1 MSWTL
6 ATALFL
12 LSGVSAVSAPTED
25 PSLIAAPAQ
34 GERAATWQLSM
45 RVSAPATTTDPQ
57 HVGVSLGVGRTG
69 IYRAA
74 VRYQPAETEVLGFMS
89 GAVGLRLWSSDNW
102 TIAAGAEHAR
112 VWSARRLYESS
123 GFQFQGH
130 DRRWVTLGV
139 VSAMAS
145 HRRWF
150 GLIDGFEV
158 GAGRMVIRESVAG
171 RIGGNQLNEAPVLVL
186 KTAAAV
192 GMVGLSLSRPLLW
205 GFSSDARLRVIG
217 AGRSRGGVVPFA
229 HATVD
234 WDVSHQVFSSRRFG
248 KGRLGLSG
256 NHATSA
262 RAASYYQNGVGI
274 AFKIAF

>member
-6 ATALFL
+6 ASALFL
-12 LSGVSAVSAPTED
+12 LSGVSAVSVPTGD
-25 PSLIAAPAQ
+25 PLLIATPAQ

-69 IYRAA
+69 AYRAGL
-74 VRYQPAETEVLGFMS
+74 RYQPAETEVLGFVS
-89 GAVGLRLWSSDNW
+89 GAVGLRLWASDNW
-102 TIAAGAEHAR
+102 TMAADVEHAR
-112 VWSARRLYESS
+112 VWSARPLYQSS

-130 DRRWVTLGV
+130 DRRWMTLGV

-150 GLIDGFEV
+150 GVIDGFEV
-158 GAGRMVIRESVAG
+158 GGGRMVIRESVAG

-192 GMVGLSLSRPLLW
+192 GMVGVSLSRPLRW
-205 GFSSDARLRVIG
+205 GFSGDARVRVIG

-234 WDVSHQVFSSRRFG
+234 WDVSRTVFSSRRYG
-248 KGRLGLSG
+248 QGRLGLSG

-274 AFKIAF
+274 ALKIVF